1 MSGASGV
8 IDAGVMRGVR
18 KVNNLIDSTLSAG
31 QENPIMAWQDMI
43 RDDAT
48 GEYLGTIDK
57 NAEYYYDSVASSE
70 RCTKYLQDIEDGKLP
85 FEVKKKLTADEAN
98 DVWYEDHDYSDPPYS
113 KNYIVFD
120 MVLQED
126 KKFVRVFD
134 EEKNKRGSWIMLE
147 EDVKGLTP
155 KQIQSKYSLSFV
167 PTKICNVHIKAGTR
181 IRVGVT
187 SSLYGMIGH
196 GLQFDL
202 NQQSIGI
209 FNNTRSIDAWSN
221 KNK

>member
-48 GEYLGTIDK
+48 GEYLGTVDK
-57 NAEYYYDSVASSE
+57 NSEYYYDNVASSE
-70 RCTKYLQDIEDGKLP
+70 RCTKYLQNIEEGKLP

-98 DVWYEDHDYSDPPYS
+98 AIWRDIDCIDPPYS
-113 KNYIVFD
+113 KNYVVYETTLKQD
-120 MVLQED
+120 ME
-126 KKFVRVFD
+126 FVRFYNQKD
-134 EEKNKRGSWIMLE
+134 SKKGSWIMLE
-147 EDVKGLTP
+147 ADVKGLTP
-155 KQIQSKYSLSFV
+155 EQIQSKYSLLFT
-167 PTKICNVHIKAGTR
+167 PENICNVHMKAGTK

-202 NQQSIGI
+202 DQQRVGEFYNFRSMETWMNQ
-209 FNNTRSIDAWSN
+209 
-221 KNK
+221 KN

>member
-1 MSGASGV
+1 
-8 IDAGVMRGVR
+8 
-18 KVNNLIDSTLSAG
+18 
-31 QENPIMAWQDMI
+31 MI

-57 NAEYYYDSVASSE
+57 NSEYYYDSVASSE

-85 FEVKKKLTADEAN
+85 YEVKKKLTADEVN
-98 DVWYEDHDYSDPPYS
+98 DVWKDRDYADPPYS
-113 KNYIVFD
+113 KNYVVYD
-120 MVLQED
+120 AVLKKD
-126 KKFVRVFD
+126 KKFVRFLT
-134 EEKNKRGSWIMLE
+134 EGGKRKGSWIMLE

-167 PTKICNVHIKAGTR
+167 PTIVCDVYIKAGTK

-187 SSLYGMIGH
+187 SSLYGMVGH

-202 NQQSIGI
+202 NQQRIGE
-209 FNNTRSIDAWSN
+209 FYNLRSINTWIDEN
-221 KNK
+221 K